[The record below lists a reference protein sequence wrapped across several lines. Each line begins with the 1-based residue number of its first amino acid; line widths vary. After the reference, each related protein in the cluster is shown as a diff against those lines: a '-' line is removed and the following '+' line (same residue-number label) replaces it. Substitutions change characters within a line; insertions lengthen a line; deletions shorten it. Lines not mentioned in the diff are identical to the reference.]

1 MRGLPKLG
9 GKQEGACEGCK
20 SGKQTRSP
28 HKPIKCISTICH
40 PLELLH
46 MDLVGPMQTESI
58 GGKKSILDLV
68 DDFPWV
74 SFLHD
79 KSEAFKSK
87 CAIEYKLRRMHP
99 VLASFDSE
107 LIIVR
112 MHLLLST
119 VMKKESSMNSL
130 LPLNKKGK
138 KKGISRASKCKNS
151 ATLLGWGNLHVILL
165 IECTL
170 DQEQKQL
177 PTGTLNTRRLYPQ
190 RKPSQSRSDPDS

>member
-40 PLELLH
+40 PLGLLH

-58 GGKKSILDLV
+58 GGKKSILALV
-68 DDFPWV
+68 DSFSWV

-130 LPLNKKGK
+130 LPLNKTGK
-138 KKGISRASKCKNS
+138 KGVFLEIAASKCKNS
-151 ATLLGWGNLHVILL
+151 ATLLG
-165 IECTL
+165 
-170 DQEQKQL
+170 
-177 PTGTLNTRRLYPQ
+177 
-190 RKPSQSRSDPDS
+190 

>member
-1 MRGLPKLG
+1 
-9 GKQEGACEGCK
+9 
-20 SGKQTRSP
+20 
-28 HKPIKCISTICH
+28 
-40 PLELLH
+40 

-99 VLASFDSE
+99 GLASFDSV

-119 VMKKESSMNSL
+119 KDAFSL
-130 LPLNKKGK
+130 
-138 KKGISRASKCKNS
+138 
-151 ATLLGWGNLHVILL
+151 
-165 IECTL
+165 
-170 DQEQKQL
+170 
-177 PTGTLNTRRLYPQ
+177 
-190 RKPSQSRSDPDS
+190 